1 MRGSARPSRS
11 GFCPPPRPRGRWRR
25 PAVARGFA
33 GPCPSAA
40 PPCGPLRLSGA
51 RRARRSG
58 ASPPAARRGSLR
70 AAALRLPRCLG
81 PCPLPGLALR
91 AAAGRPAWVVGPC
104 ASPGAAFAPGGPGA
118 SLAGRSSLRP
128 GPLRRPA
135 AALRALPSLLP
146 RGRCAGLRPAL
157 FRAAPARLWGWG
169 VPPAA
174 AGGVPGSTSLL
185 DTNKWASAR
194 VATLAADSTKRQYIL
209 LNRQFIN
216 KTASR
221 RFSSGAPTMMP
232 HGGSVC
238 TDELSMLLASLHA
251 RPLST
256 KGQKYGN

>member
-1 MRGSARPSRS
+1 MRRPLRPGHGPGASGRRGGSRPPGARVGAPSRPAL
-11 GFCPPPRPRGRWRR
+11 PPYAVCAAVRAPLASASALR
-25 PAVARGFA
+25 PALAGAGVGPPSLGASLGLARR
-33 GPCPSAA
+33 
-40 PPCGPLRLSGA
+40 LRLRAA
-51 RRARRSG
+51 RSACRARCRARRSG
-58 ASPPAARRGSLR
+58 ALPPAARRGSLR

-174 AGGVPGSTSLL
+174 AGGVPGSPSLL
-185 DTNKWASAR
+185 NTSNGPVPASPH
-194 VATLAADSTKRQYIL
+194 SPPIQQNGYI
-209 LNRQFIN
+209 F
-216 KTASR
+216 
-221 RFSSGAPTMMP
+221 
-232 HGGSVC
+232 C
-238 TDELSMLLASLHA
+238 
-251 RPLST
+251 
-256 KGQKYGN
+256 